1 MAGNFL
7 LKRLIFIVR
16 IQMIQSASLIK
27 RFAAGIY
34 ELLSLIALWLFF
46 TFVFV
51 ILSGGVDSTI
61 ERLTLQIL
69 LWVVTGLY
77 FVVCWMKTGQTLAA
91 QAWKIK
97 LINID
102 GGPLSFQQ
110 AILRYALATISFFM
124 FGLGFLWA
132 LVDQEHLFLHDRLSK
147 TLFIKLKP
155 N

>member
-1 MAGNFL
+1 MTQN
-7 LKRLIFIVR
+7 
-16 IQMIQSASLIK
+16 ASLMK

-34 ELLSLIALWLFF
+34 ELLSLIALWLFL

-51 ILSGGVDSTI
+51 IFSGGVDSTI
-61 ERLTLQIL
+61 ERLALQIF

-97 LINID
+97 LINLD
-102 GGPLSFQQ
+102 HSPLTFQQ
-110 AILRYALATISFFM
+110 ALLRYVLATISFFM

-132 LVDQEHLFLHDRLSK
+132 FFDKEHVFLHDRLSK
-147 TLFIKLKP
+147 THFIQLKSK
-155 N
+155 